1 MKKILKLDYLLLLP
15 LFITCTL
22 GIIMMYSA
30 SSIVAAQHYGYN
42 SRHFVDS
49 QLTKLLLGTIGLI
62 VCAILPYEIWKKRI
76 ISICIM
82 VGGIFLLIMVL
93 WKGKVVNNAQS
104 WIFGIQPAEFL
115 KLGTILVT
123 ARFFALR
130 QEQAKNNWS
139 SMGKLLFFLATIF
152 FLSLNNQI

>member
-1 MKKILKLDYLLLLP
+1 MEKTNSLNLY
-15 LFITCTL
+15 
-22 GIIMMYSA
+22 
-30 SSIVAAQHYGYN
+30 YG
-42 SRHFVDS
+42 
-49 QLTKLLLGTIGLI
+49 
-62 VCAILPYEIWKKRI
+62 W
-76 ISICIM
+76 
-82 VGGIFLLIMVL
+82 GIFLLIMVL

-139 SMGKLLFFLATIF
+139 GIGKLLFFLATIF

>member
-1 MKKILKLDYLLLLP
+1 
-15 LFITCTL
+15 
-22 GIIMMYSA
+22 MYSA
-30 SSIVAAQHYGYN
+30 SSIVAVQHYGYN
-42 SRHFVDS
+42 SRHFIDS

-62 VCAILPYEIWKKRI
+62 ICALLPYEIWKKRI
-76 ISICIM
+76 VSIFIM
-82 VGGIFLLIMVL
+82 VGDFLLIMVL

-139 SMGKLLFFLATIF
+139 GIGKLLFLATIF